1 MNISARYR
9 FIIFSMV
16 LACACS
22 STACGKKDPGTP
34 GYDMLYSD
42 ASPARFG
49 GFIGEGQT
57 RVHQSDYYISDALKW
72 TLHPADSRASIIS
85 EVKTTTRTGFYYR
98 GHGAGAGGTIYVS
111 DEGPEEGDGTFAGMY
126 INGAT
131 LTGGDLTP
139 AFCTH
144 TFAFV
149 NACWSGLLPGSTQ
162 IQAALTAGGP
172 KLTTYLGWGNRINE
186 VGAGLFA
193 LYFF

>member
-22 STACGKKDPGTP
+22 STACGKKDPGTT
-34 GYDMLYSD
+34 GYDMVYSD
-42 ASPARFG
+42 ASPENLQHNADTALNRLPAD
-49 GFIGEGQT
+49 
-57 RVHQSDYYISDALKW
+57 HYISDMLKW
-72 TLHPADSRASIIS
+72 TLHPADSRTSIIS

-98 GHGAGAGGTIYVS
+98 GHGAGSGGTIFIFDDPSV
-111 DEGPEEGDGTFAGMY
+111 GDGTFVGMY

-149 NACWSGLLPGSTQ
+149 NACWSGLQPGASQ
-162 IQAALTAGGP
+162 IQTALTAGGP
-172 KLTTYLGWGNRINE
+172 KPTTYNR
-186 VGAGLFA
+186 GRMPRRGKRCGLRQ
-193 LYFF
+193 